1 MKKLAIIFIVFCI
14 ALMPCISCTPEG
26 SGVPSE
32 TASTSLFSITA
43 ANGGTVPA
51 ELNGRY
57 PDGTRLEVTAIPDPG
72 YAFYRWV
79 DLESNDFLWPLL
91 AKQNPAELTLYGDQ
105 SIIAT
110 FRKASELFHLTITA
124 DETRGSIAGG
134 MGKYLSGNYFEG
146 SVIGLPWQMRPLP
159 GFGFDKWVIYSSD
172 GEALWTIDQ
181 WDAYF
186 TMPPYDV
193 IVMASF
199 KEVPY
204 SWDIP
209 PLT

>member
-1 MKKLAIIFIVFCI
+1 MKKLIIIFIVLCI

-43 ANGGTVPA
+43 ANGGIVPT

-57 PDGTRLEVTAIPDPG
+57 PDGTRLEITAIPDPG

-79 DLESNDFLWPLL
+79 DLEYDDFLPYFS
-91 AKQNPAELTLYGDQ
+91 KQNPAELTIYGDR

-110 FRKASELFHLTITA
+110 FRKASELFYLTITA

-134 MGKYLSGNYFEG
+134 MGTYLSGNYFAG
-146 SVIGLPWQMRPLP
+146 SMIGLPPMRPFP
-159 GFGFDKWVIYSSD
+159 GFGFDKWVVYSSD
-172 GEALWTIDQ
+172 GEILQTIDQ

-186 TMPPYDV
+186 NMPSCDV

-209 PLT
+209 SLT